1 VVVKRPKPPTLSAS
15 LFKPGTP
22 MRAALDHWRL
32 TETPRSIHALV
43 ETALQRHPRPER
55 SWSWADAAAYR
66 VLHQYLV
73 AAAGSRN

>member
-1 VVVKRPKPPTLSAS
+1 MAKPVRTPPLPAS

-22 MRAALDHWRL
+22 MRMALDHWRL
-32 TETPRSIHALV
+32 TAIPRSVHALV
-43 ETALQRHPRPER
+43 EVALQRHPEPER

-73 AAAGSRN
+73 ATKR